1 MVKIYTTDT
10 CPRCKVLKV
19 KMDAKGIPY
28 ESITDVDE
36 IQRLGIM
43 SVPYMQ
49 IDDGELM
56 DFATANA
63 WINEQADTSE
73 CANCNI

>member
-28 ESITDVDE
+28 ESITNVDE

-49 IDDGELM
+49 VDDGELM

-63 WINEQADTSE
+63 WINEQ
-73 CANCNI
+73 N

>member
-10 CPRCKVLKV
+10 CPRCKVLKT

-36 IQRLGIM
+36 IRRLGIM

-49 IDDGELM
+49 VDDEELM
-56 DFATANA
+56 DFATANT
-63 WINEQADTSE
+63 WINEQ
-73 CANCNI
+73 N

>member
-49 IDDGELM
+49 INDGELM

-73 CANCNI
+73 CGNCNI

>member
-10 CPRCKVLKV
+10 CPRCKVLKT
-19 KMDAKGIPY
+19 KMDAKGIEY
-28 ESITDVDE
+28 QSITDVDE
-36 IQRLGIM
+36 IKRLGIM

-49 IDDGELM
+49 IDDGELI

-63 WINEQADTSE
+63 WINEQD
-73 CANCNI
+73 

>member
-36 IQRLGIM
+36 MQRLGIM

-49 IDDGELM
+49 VDDGKLM

-63 WINEQADTSE
+63 WINEQ
-73 CANCNI
+73 N

>member
-1 MVKIYTTDT
+1 MIKIYTTET
-10 CPRCKVLKV
+10 CPRCKVLKM

-28 ESITDVDE
+28 KLITDIKE
-36 IQRLGIM
+36 IKNLGIM

-56 DFATANA
+56 GFATANA
-63 WINEQADTSE
+63 WINEQ
-73 CANCNI
+73 N

>member
-36 IQRLGIM
+36 IQRIGIM

-49 IDDGELM
+49 VDDGELM

-63 WINEQADTSE
+63 WINEQ
-73 CANCNI
+73 N

>member
-10 CPRCKVLKV
+10 CPRCKVLKM

-28 ESITDVDE
+28 ESITDVNE
-36 IQRLGIM
+36 INNLGIM

-49 IDDGELM
+49 VDDGELM
-56 DFATANA
+56 DFAKANA
-63 WINEQADTSE
+63 WINEQ
-73 CANCNI
+73 N

>member
-10 CPRCKVLKV
+10 CPRCKVLKT
-19 KMDAKGIPY
+19 KMDAKRIPY
-28 ESITDVDE
+28 ESITDVNE
-36 IQRLGIM
+36 IKKLGIM

-49 IDDGELM
+49 VDDGELM

-63 WINEQADTSE
+63 WINEQ
-73 CANCNI
+73 N

>member
-1 MVKIYTTDT
+1 MIKIYTTET
-10 CPRCKVLKV
+10 CPRCKVLKI

-28 ESITDVDE
+28 ESITDTDE
-36 IQRLGIM
+36 IKKLGIM

-56 DFATANA
+56 DFATAIN
-63 WINEQADTSE
+63 WINGQADTSE
-73 CANCNI
+73 CASCNL

>member
-36 IQRLGIM
+36 IRRLGIM

-49 IDDGELM
+49 VDDGELM

-63 WINEQADTSE
+63 WINEQ
-73 CANCNI
+73 N

>member
-28 ESITDVDE
+28 ESITDVNE

-49 IDDGELM
+49 VDDGELM
-56 DFATANA
+56 DFATANT
-63 WINEQADTSE
+63 WINEQ
-73 CANCNI
+73 N

>member
-36 IQRLGIM
+36 IRRLGIM

-49 IDDGELM
+49 VDDGELM

-63 WINEQADTSE
+63 WINQQ
-73 CANCNI
+73 N

>member
-10 CPRCKVLKV
+10 CPRCKVLKM

-36 IQRLGIM
+36 INNLGIM

-49 IDDGELM
+49 VDDGELM
-56 DFATANA
+56 DFAKANA
-63 WINEQADTSE
+63 WINEQ
-73 CANCNI
+73 N

>member
-10 CPRCKVLKV
+10 CPRCKVLKM

-28 ESITDVDE
+28 ESVTDVDE
-36 IQRLGIM
+36 IKNLGIM

-49 IDDGELM
+49 VDDGELM
-56 DFATANA
+56 DFAKANA
-63 WINEQADTSE
+63 WINEQ
-73 CANCNI
+73 N

>member
-36 IQRLGIM
+36 IQKLGIM

-49 IDDGELM
+49 VDDGELM
-56 DFATANA
+56 NFATANA
-63 WINEQADTSE
+63 WINEQ
-73 CANCNI
+73 N

>member
-10 CPRCKVLKV
+10 CTRCAVLKA
-19 KMDAKGIPY
+19 KMDAKGIKY

-36 IQRLGIM
+36 IRKLGIM
-43 SVPYMQ
+43 SVPYVQ
-49 IDDGELM
+49 VDDGELM

-63 WINEQADTSE
+63 WINNQ
-73 CANCNI
+73 I

>member
-10 CPRCKVLKV
+10 CARCKVLKA
-19 KMDAKGIPY
+19 KMDSKGIEY
-28 ESITDVDE
+28 QSITDPDE
-36 IQRLGIM
+36 IAKLGIM

-56 DFATANA
+56 DFAKANA
-63 WINEQADTSE
+63 WINEQ
-73 CANCNI
+73 N

>member
-1 MVKIYTTDT
+1 MIKIYTTET
-10 CPRCKVLKV
+10 CSRCKVLKI

-28 ESITDVDE
+28 ESVTDADE
-36 IQRLGIM
+36 IKKLGIM

-49 IDDGELM
+49 VDDGELM

-63 WINEQADTSE
+63 WINEQ
-73 CANCNI
+73 N

>member
-28 ESITDVDE
+28 ESITDVNE

-49 IDDGELM
+49 VDDGELM

-63 WINEQADTSE
+63 WINQQ
-73 CANCNI
+73 N

>member
-1 MVKIYTTDT
+1 MIKIYTTDT

-49 IDDGELM
+49 VDDGELM

-63 WINEQADTSE
+63 WINQQ
-73 CANCNI
+73 N

>member
-1 MVKIYTTDT
+1 MIKIYTTDT

-49 IDDGELM
+49 VDDGELM

-63 WINEQADTSE
+63 WINEQ
-73 CANCNI
+73 N

>member
-1 MVKIYTTDT
+1 MIKIYTTDT
-10 CPRCKVLKV
+10 CPRCGVLKT

-28 ESITDVDE
+28 ESITDVNE
-36 IQRLGIM
+36 IKKLGIR

-49 IDDGELM
+49 VDDGELM

-63 WINEQADTSE
+63 WINEQ
-73 CANCNI
+73 N

>member
-1 MVKIYTTDT
+1 MTVFSSST
-10 CPRCKVLKV
+10 CPKCKVLKM

-36 IQRLGIM
+36 INSLGIM

-49 IDDGELM
+49 VDDGELM
-56 DFATANA
+56 DFAKANA
-63 WINEQADTSE
+63 WINEQ
-73 CANCNI
+73 N

>member
-10 CPRCKVLKV
+10 CTRCAVLKA
-19 KMDAKGIPY
+19 KMDAKGIAY

-36 IQRLGIM
+36 IKKLGIM
-43 SVPYMQ
+43 SVPYVQ
-49 IDDGELM
+49 VDDGELM

-63 WINEQADTSE
+63 WINNQ
-73 CANCNI
+73 I

>member
-10 CPRCKVLKV
+10 CPRCKVLKM

-28 ESITDVDE
+28 ESIIDVDE
-36 IQRLGIM
+36 INSLGIM

-49 IDDGELM
+49 VDDGELM
-56 DFATANA
+56 DFAKANA
-63 WINEQADTSE
+63 WINEQ
-73 CANCNI
+73 N

>member
-49 IDDGELM
+49 VDDGELM
-56 DFATANA
+56 DFATANT
-63 WINEQADTSE
+63 WINQQ
-73 CANCNI
+73 N

>member
-28 ESITDVDE
+28 ESITDVNE

-49 IDDGELM
+49 VDDGELM

-63 WINEQADTSE
+63 WINEQ
-73 CANCNI
+73 N

>member
-36 IQRLGIM
+36 IQKLGIM

-49 IDDGELM
+49 VDDGELM

-63 WINEQADTSE
+63 WINEQ
-73 CANCNI
+73 N

>member
-10 CPRCKVLKV
+10 CPRCKVLKT
-19 KMDAKGIPY
+19 KMDAKRIPY

-49 IDDGELM
+49 VDDGKLM

-63 WINEQADTSE
+63 WINEQ
-73 CANCNI
+73 N